1 MYEKK
6 DKSSHKELH
15 PIDSNIV
22 NNYDTVFSFERFC
35 GIGTLSGFKR
45 LVSEMFLVFQNEQL
59 VEGLDNLRKES
70 LKNFNFQNTSR
81 KFLTKLQIS
90 LAKIITS
97 KTRSQTQSSQWKIAS
112 FFIKTLFREI
122 RTTKIHLSV
131 KNYESN
137 TEIIDNFTEEKV
149 YRNCKV
155 GRRVKLQ
162 DNRIS
167 MVVTHNFPKS

>member
-81 KFLTKLQIS
+81 KFLTKLQ
-90 LAKIITS
+90 
-97 KTRSQTQSSQWKIAS
+97 SQTQSSQWKIAS
-112 FFIKTLFREI
+112 FFVKTLFREI

>member
-1 MYEKK
+1 
-6 DKSSHKELH
+6 
-15 PIDSNIV
+15 
-22 NNYDTVFSFERFC
+22 
-35 GIGTLSGFKR
+35 
-45 LVSEMFLVFQNEQL
+45 MFLVFQNEQL

-122 RTTKIHLSV
+122 RTTKNS
-131 KNYESN
+131 S
-137 TEIIDNFTEEKV
+137 
-149 YRNCKV
+149 
-155 GRRVKLQ
+155 
-162 DNRIS
+162 
-167 MVVTHNFPKS
+167 